1 MMKQWEYK
9 VVTIATNAVL
19 TAKQYEKAAQEFEAQ
34 LNELGAD
41 GWEMVQCADGF
52 FFFKREKNG

>member
-1 MMKQWEYK
+1 MKRQREYK

-41 GWEMVQCADGF
+41 GWEMVQRADGF